1 MELGTK
7 NPGTYFCLLQVNH
20 RYYKANKKK
29 LQHPGFTTSRL
40 SHLCVVKS
48 TQYDVMSKYNDVDTN
63 PNELKLKIKPDRGK
77 AATLDRY

>member
-20 RYYKANKKK
+20 RYYKAN
-29 LQHPGFTTSRL
+29 T
-40 SHLCVVKS
+40 HLCVVKS